1 MSQSIRPL
9 RPRDPSEHHR
19 VSTTLELFFDLI
31 TVIAIAA
38 VTAGLH
44 HGISAGHGLEML
56 PRFLFLF
63 VGVWW
68 CWMNFTWFASAFDN
82 DDALYRFLVMVI
94 MCGEL
99 IFAGGAGYIFET
111 LDMRFGLLGWV
122 IMRLGMAGLWLRA
135 ARGNPDWHRTC
146 IRYAIGIV
154 VAQALWILI
163 YVGTAPGS
171 TAFFIA
177 AVLIYVVELG
187 VPAFAESARAT
198 PFHRHHIIE
207 RYGLLMIISLGEIML
222 SVSHGFG
229 ALFSDH
235 PSLEAALVAVSGL
248 VLVFSIWWI
257 YFCEEEHLTT
267 TAMLPALIWGYG
279 HVLIYLATAMLG
291 AAIAAWVDVVTHHG
305 AATADEVSRWLGLA
319 LALLFA
325 TLWLVRDRA
334 HRLPARLNLALPV
347 MAAVFAVGS
356 FLGLP
361 IWAYAILSVVL
372 VNWRA
377 PHPGGDK
384 GAS

>member
-1 MSQSIRPL
+1 MSRSIRLL

-19 VSTTLELFFDLI
+19 AATTLELFFDLI

-44 HGISAGHGLEML
+44 HGISEGHGLEVL

-63 VGVWW
+63 VAIWW

-94 MCGEL
+94 MAGEL
-99 IFAGGAGYIFET
+99 IFAGGAGYIFDT
-111 LDMRFGLLGWV
+111 LDMRFGILGWV
-122 IMRLGMAGLWLRA
+122 IMRLGMAALWLRA
-135 ARGNPDWHRTC
+135 ARDNPDYRRTC
-146 IRYAIGIV
+146 TRYAIGILF
-154 VAQALWILI
+154 AQALWALM
-163 YVGTAPGS
+163 YFTTAPGS
-171 TAFFIA
+171 SAFFAAGIA
-177 AVLIYVVELG
+177 IYVVELA

-198 PFHRHHIIE
+198 PFHRHHIME
-207 RYGLLMIISLGEIML
+207 RYGCLMLIAPGEIML

-235 PSLEAALVAVSGL
+235 PSLEAALAAVSGL
-248 VLVFSIWWI
+248 VLVFSIWWV

-267 TAMLPALIWGYG
+267 AALPQAMIWGYG
-279 HVLIYLATAMLG
+279 HVLIFLATAMLG
-291 AAIAAWVDVVTHHG
+291 ASIAASVDAVTHHG
-305 AATADEVSRWLGLA
+305 EATAGEVSHWLGLS

-334 HRLPARLNLALPV
+334 HRLPARLTAALPV
-347 MAAVFAVGS
+347 MAAVFAAGG

-361 IWAYAILSVVL
+361 VWAYAILSVGL
-372 VNWRA
+372 VIWRA
-377 PHPGGDK
+377 PHPGREK

>member
-1 MSQSIRPL
+1 MHQIIRGL
-9 RPRDPSEHHR
+9 RPRDPKEHHR
-19 VSTTLELFFDLI
+19 VATTLELFFDLV

-44 HGISAGHGLEML
+44 HGISEGHGLEVL

-63 VGVWW
+63 VAVWW

-82 DDALYRFLVMVI
+82 DDPLYRFLVMVI

-99 IFAGGAGYIFET
+99 IFAGGAAYIFDT
-111 LDMRFGLLGWV
+111 LDMRFGILGWV
-122 IMRLGMAGLWLRA
+122 IMRLGMAALWLRA
-135 ARGNPDWHRTC
+135 ARGNPDYRMTC
-146 IRYAIGIV
+146 TRYAIGILI
-154 VAQALWILI
+154 AQALWALM
-163 YVGTAPGS
+163 YVTCPPGS
-171 TAFFIA
+171 TVFFQVGIA
-177 AVLIYVVELG
+177 IYVVELC
-187 VPAFAESARAT
+187 VPVYAERARAT

-222 SVSHGFG
+222 SISHGFG

-235 PSLEAALVAVSGL
+235 PSLQAALTSVSGL

-267 TAMLPALIWGYG
+267 IEMPQAIIWGYG
-279 HVLIYLATAMLG
+279 HVLIFMATAMLG
-291 AAIAAWVDVVTHHG
+291 AGIAATVDVATHHG
-305 AATADEVSRWLGLA
+305 VATAGEVSHWIGIA
-319 LALLFA
+319 LALLFG

-334 HRLPARLNLALPV
+334 HALPPRLNLALPV
-347 MAAVFAVGS
+347 ATVVFGLGA

-361 IWAYAILSVVL
+361 LWAYALLSVGL

-377 PHPGGDK
+377 PHLGQAK